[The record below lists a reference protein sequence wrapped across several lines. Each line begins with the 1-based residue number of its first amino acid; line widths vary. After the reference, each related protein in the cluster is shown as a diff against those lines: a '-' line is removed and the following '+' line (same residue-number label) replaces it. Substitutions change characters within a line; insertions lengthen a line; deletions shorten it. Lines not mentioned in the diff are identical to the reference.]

1 MADPTD
7 ELLDRLTAH
16 VQAHGTEEEGE
27 CELALPEARALVTRF
42 VGAFTVP
49 REIQDRAI
57 IEVAA
62 DLFHRKSARN
72 GVMDLA
78 GGDLAPFRIARDPM
92 KAAYPILTPFVP
104 AGLA

>member
-1 MADPTD
+1 MATPDK
-7 ELLDRLTAH
+7 LRDRMIAY

-27 CELALPEARALVTRF
+27 CDLALPEARGLVTGY

-49 REIQDRAI
+49 AEILNRAI

-72 GVMDLA
+72 GVMELG

-92 KAAYPILTPFVP
+92 KAAYPMLAQFVP